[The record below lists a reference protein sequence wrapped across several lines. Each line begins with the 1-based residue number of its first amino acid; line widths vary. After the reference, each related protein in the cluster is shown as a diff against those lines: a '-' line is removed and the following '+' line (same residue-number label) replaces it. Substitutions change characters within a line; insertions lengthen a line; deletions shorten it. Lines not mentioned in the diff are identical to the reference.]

1 MNTLWYKFKFA
12 VQEDLE
18 KLAQKKTSENAAD
31 RLNET
36 ICEAEQQ
43 TKAVGVL
50 LDRQRVLRDEIF
62 TEQQEAERMTERR
75 AEQLRLAEASGDEE
89 FIRYAADETE
99 NYRRRRDELRVLAE
113 ETTDSMIQL
122 ERRFENMKHRVQDM
136 RVRRLKLMGEEN
148 VSRANDRMDRIFN
161 ADLTPAQD
169 SVSDEAEKMPA
180 DVASMRQRLEKLS
193 AEEASIT
200 EIV

>member
-18 KLAQKKTSENAAD
+18 KFAQKKTSQNAAD

-50 LDRQRVLRDEIF
+50 LDRQRVLRDEIVK
-62 TEQQEAERMTERR
+62 EQQEAERMTERR

-89 FIRYAADETE
+89 LIRYAADETE

-136 RVRRLKLMGEEN
+136 RVRRLKLMGDEN
-148 VSRANDRMDRIFN
+148 VSRANHRMDRIFN
-161 ADLTPAQD
+161 TDLTPAQD
-169 SVSDEAEKMPA
+169 GVSDEAEKTPA